1 MHQNT
6 NVLNLSEIM
15 VAENVDEILRRS
27 ALRLEQERIHVRELH
42 QDSRERNAAE
52 AALTSSVAS
61 HDKLK
66 AYRLRLR
73 QAEHPSPQAVVSK
86 TRQKD
91 KAQ

>member
-1 MHQNT
+1 MPQNT
-6 NVLNLSEIM
+6 NVLNLSEII

-42 QDSRERNAAE
+42 EDSREGKAAE

-66 AYRLRLR
+66 DYRLRLR
-73 QAEHPSPQAVVSK
+73 QAEHPGPQAVVDRRTK
-86 TRQKD
+86 HND
-91 KAQ
+91 